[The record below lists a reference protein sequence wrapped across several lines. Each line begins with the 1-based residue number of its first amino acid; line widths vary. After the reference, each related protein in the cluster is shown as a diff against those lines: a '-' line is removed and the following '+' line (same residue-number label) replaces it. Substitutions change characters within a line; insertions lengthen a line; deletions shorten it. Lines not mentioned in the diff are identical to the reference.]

1 MHIVVFIWLQSYEVL
16 GANCSLKVWM
26 PLTLATVES
35 SRTSRLVENSL
46 EGVNGT
52 LHKLCSVV
60 SKSHHTAHIG
70 TGGILASSLTTVA
83 CFTMI
88 FIIFSIW
95 APCILKVAVFTPL
108 NTRGTVIV
116 LVIFYLVAQVI
127 YLVDEWNIW
136 PIYPHS
142 SLGNKEEVSVER
154 IERVACSHWVQVLRL
169 DCSHLNQGKGPSR
182 RSYLAHGIGQSKTSY
197 SSSHS

>member
-1 MHIVVFIWLQSYEVL
+1 MHIVVFIWLQSYEAL
-16 GANCSLKVWM
+16 GVNCNLKVWF

-35 SRTSRLVENSL
+35 KSTSRLVVNSL

-52 LHKLCSVV
+52 LHRLCSVV
-60 SKSHHTAHIG
+60 IKSHHTEHAG
-70 TGGILASSLTTVA
+70 TPTGGTLAGSLTTVA

-116 LVIFYLVAQVI
+116 LVIYIFNSMRLIHKAHIGSI
-127 YLVDEWNIW
+127 YSNCPLSNE
-136 PIYPHS
+136 
-142 SLGNKEEVSVER
+142 KEVSVER
-154 IERVACSHWVQVLRL
+154 IEGVACKLICKLLVSECKTRNQIVFIQIRVEVLQEGL
-169 DCSHLNQGKGPSR
+169 
-182 RSYLAHGIGQSKTSY
+182 I
-197 SSSHS
+197 